1 MFVDAGLN
9 YFFLRTVKQ
18 RLVKYHGLTKYAPLV
33 RFNARLM
40 VLSVAMDV
48 SPTLPNRSLGSHTN
62 NPLVNAHLSHVP
74 EKPSRLYPVSSGC
87 VHG

>member
-1 MFVDAGLN
+1 MVIINKYWDRTSKFLIMFVDAGLN

-40 VLSVAMDV
+40 VLSVSMDV
-48 SPTLPNRSLGSHTN
+48 CLHFLSSNL
-62 NPLVNAHLSHVP
+62 LVSTP
-74 EKPSRLYPVSSGC
+74 K
-87 VHG
+87 